1 MKLTLRLRWE
11 ARCILSRSL
20 VSVAVTTDVNKHIYT
35 CIHAYR
41 QVSSSPNF
49 NVFVQVS
56 EETRALRGNLWGLK
70 ANLQISHWEAPARAV
85 TVIPLLLVLIFKRCV
100 QMLKL
105 ISSYAAMQTR
115 ADADHICP
123 ISMFASMQ
131 SLFAVKSC
139 RKNCPSAAWICKSVT
154 ICHFTT
160 IGCAAKTLLSINV
173 LLSYLYIPMLMKLN
187 QWHLTCLKWCKPRDN
202 ESVVAIF

>member
-1 MKLTLRLRWE
+1 MCLCKFQRKLEHSGETCKDSRRTYKFHTERPQPERSRL
-11 ARCILSRSL
+11 S
-20 VSVAVTTDVNKHIYT
+20 
-35 CIHAYR
+35 
-41 QVSSSPNF
+41 
-49 NVFVQVS
+49 
-56 EETRALRGNLWGLK
+56 
-70 ANLQISHWEAPARAV
+70 
-85 TVIPLLLVLIFKRCV
+85 PLLLVLIFKRFV

-115 ADADHICP
+115 ADADCICP

-202 ESVVAIF
+202 ESVVANFLISRIKILADTGCVITQQSVKCWRNFVSLH